1 MAYNLQT
8 IFTVRDNASSAIR
21 KMVRQVQSLDR
32 AITQLNNKANQL
44 GAKLNQ
50 NNAVINNVSRTVVH
64 NTTIIN
70 NNSSTVNSNTN
81 IINRNTNARN
91 TLIGAVGRESGA
103 LKGLGSALAAVGG
116 AYMVANT
123 GAKAFQATV
132 GAAAKYQ
139 HSALALQGMMGDL
152 ELTKEYLD
160 LLESKA
166 IKSPVLNSTD
176 MLNNSKAFVGLSKSI
191 PELEKVW
198 DLVERV
204 QAFSGVD
211 TQQAAFSTKELFQGD
226 YVSMMDAIGLDKREL
241 QKITKMD
248 GLGNKINALDKLLDK
263 MGVNQEMVEKMGSS
277 TIGQWSQLEEKAQ
290 SFFRKIGESGNIK
303 LGKELTRLNKVF
315 DALSTPQF
323 IDKMD
328 LLLGNVIEK
337 AINVGKFIWKWRE
350 PIAWAAGAIAAAATA
365 FAGVGIIAAL
375 ANPISLIAAGIAGAA
390 VGMKA
395 LYDNSETF
403 RGAVDG
409 IVGKVKEL
417 WGAFKTGGVN
427 GLLDAILPKDIS
439 TQIQHVIGNI
449 RGQISTLKYAFQ
461 TGGIGGVADLLFG
474 EGTFEA
480 VTAKFNEIKTFIT
493 DKITEMQPGFE
504 RLKGVFSSVW
514 GTISSV
520 FSTVWNSVLK
530 PGLASLWD
538 AFQILGNVAV
548 VVFNNVIAPG
558 LKFAAAL
565 FSTLWSVAGPVL
577 SLLGSAVRVTFAVL
591 KVVWDTIL
599 LPLTKFI
606 TGALKNAFTVFTD
619 AVNVV
624 GGAFSWVGGVI
635 DTIASKISS
644 FADAIKNV
652 KLPDWVTKGVS
663 ATVNLV
669 GKAIG
674 AKPDGS
680 HYHGLREVARNGYL
694 ASLHK
699 GETVLPRQEA
709 ALYRSIVSP
718 GSSLASTLFDRP
730 NTDPQRPFDID
741 YPSSLEQRSTH
752 NSTVNN
758 TTNIRESKGNNGVAT
773 FEINI
778 NMNGVGAGEQVDA
791 DILAAHIVTQIE
803 KRMAFA

>member
-8 IFTVRDNASSAIR
+8 IFSVRDNATAKIKQITRQIEKMNTAMERMNATSNRMVNSLTRSAST
-21 KMVRQVQSLDR
+21 MNRQQ
-32 AITQLNNKANQL
+32 AQI
-44 GAKLNQ
+44 
-50 NNAVINNVSRTVVH
+50 SRTTSNIVH
-64 NTTIIN
+64 NTTVIN
-70 NNSSTVNSNTN
+70 NNTSM
-81 IINRNTNARN
+81 INNNTNARN
-91 TLIGAVGRESGA
+91 TLISAVGRESGA

-123 GAKAFQATV
+123 GAKAFQATI

-160 LLESKA
+160 LLENKA

-176 MLNNSKAFVGLSKSI
+176 MLNNSKAFVGLSKNI

-263 MGVNQEMVEKMGSS
+263 MGVNQEMLEKMGSS

-328 LLLGNVIEK
+328 LMLGNIVEK
-337 AINVGKFIWKWRE
+337 VINVGKWMWKWRE
-350 PIAWAAGAIAAAATA
+350 PIAWAVGALAAVGSA
-365 FAGVGIIAAL
+365 FVGFGIIAAL

-403 RGAVDG
+403 RGIIDG
-409 IVGKVKEL
+409 IIGKAKEL
-417 WGAFKTGGVN
+417 WDVFKADGV
-427 GLLDAILPKDIS
+427 
-439 TQIQHVIGNI
+439 
-449 RGQISTLKYAFQ
+449 
-461 TGGIGGVADLLFG
+461 GGIVDMLFG
-474 EGTFEA
+474 AGTFDA
-480 VTAKFNEIKTFIT
+480 VTAKFEEIKTFIT
-493 DKITEMQPGFE
+493 TKIAEMQPGFE

-514 GTISSV
+514 STISSV
-520 FSTVWNSVLK
+520 FSTVWNGVLK
-530 PGLASLWD
+530 PGLENFWAAL
-538 AFQILGNVAV
+538 QILGSVATI
-548 VVFNNVIAPG
+548 VFNNVIMPG
-558 LKFAAAL
+558 LQFAATL

-577 SLLGSAVRVTFAVL
+577 SLLGAALSAAFAVL
-591 KVVWDTIL
+591 KFVWDTIL
-599 LPLTKFI
+599 TPLVAFI
-606 TGALKNAFTVFTD
+606 TSGVKNAFDMFTE
-619 AVNVV
+619 AVNIV
-624 GGAFSWVGGVI
+624 GGAFDWVGGVI
-635 DTIASKISS
+635 DTV
-644 FADAIKNV
+644 ADKVSGFVDTIKNF
-652 KLPDWVTKGVS
+652 KMPDWVTNGVS
-663 ATVNLV
+663 ATVKWV
-669 GKAIG
+669 GGAVDKFDAAIS
-674 AKPDGS
+674 GS
-680 HYHGLREVARNGYL
+680 HYHGLTSVPYDNYL

-699 GETVLPRQEA
+699 GEMVLTRQEA
-709 ALYRSIVSP
+709 DAYRSTSMNSRSLDDVS
-718 GSSLASTLFDRP
+718 
-730 NTDPQRPFDID
+730 
-741 YPSSLEQRSTH
+741 YEQVS
-752 NSTVNN
+752 NSISYNKTYNN
-758 TTNIRESKGNNGVAT
+758 KSTTNQYGNGNDSGESSRIVQLTIPKIADQVIIRE
-773 FEINI
+773 E
-778 NMNGVGAGEQVDA
+778 A
-791 DILAAHIVTQIE
+791 DIE
-803 KRMAFA
+803 KITIGIAQLVEKEASFVG